1 MNIRV
6 LILGLLLVNPRLVQA
21 DDSRPNPIP
30 SSDAAQS
37 KKKNPAEADS
47 VSDGN
52 DEVARKLAERFL
64 MVLERN
70 PRKGTALDKVVEFHV
85 DHESLDELITRLRE
99 KAEATEFEDAGRAW
113 LVVGLVGASQGDA
126 ESAQTALERSEEL
139 LPKSAVA
146 SFSLGQN
153 LMTLNRWPEAAA
165 AFERAIQRQ
174 PAPTDLLDVFQTLGR
189 VQQRLAP
196 GDKVVEVWTRLEKLV
211 PNDPRVPEL
220 IAKTL
225 LDDGHWEAALP
236 RFEALAKATKDL
248 YRRSEFELE
257 AVDLR
262 MKLGQFETALAE
274 ADRLLGGLKQDHWLF
289 RETRRRV
296 EEAFLA
302 KDDAAGLIKHYEERL
317 AKQPDD
323 LDAIVRLSR
332 ALVSLDRRKDAR
344 ARLDAGIKL
353 APTSVD
359 LRLELIELLQSDQQF
374 AEAISQYE
382 QLDRIAPNNPDYIRD
397 WGFLIL
403 KFVVP
408 PSGGPA
414 TEEEDRLK
422 AELRAKKAAAIWQK
436 LVDAKPKDAVVAAQV
451 AGLMSSAD
459 KSLLGDAAELLRKA
473 IELEPEAL
481 SHREQLG
488 EVLDSAGK
496 KDESLAAWRSMAEA
510 PRRNANNL
518 AQLAEVL
525 SRFGY
530 RDETLTTIDTA
541 CELDR
546 KSLELRFQQAELRRK
561 WKQFES
567 AMSALAEAAAL
578 ADTPETFDRVVQVEV
593 KVLSESEMLTGR
605 IEELQAELAREGSGV
620 RISVLPSDPKSNVDP
635 RKTAQANQLPNETAK
650 QKSEHLTPP
659 HAAQHFRL
667 AKYLEAAD
675 KLREATVAARK
686 AVELAPR
693 NGVFIQAAAR
703 MLTLDSQWLS
713 AVELYERLLKIDR
726 RFRIDSLRSIA
737 ELEQK
742 LGRKEKALKAGRELL
757 AAAPGNP
764 ESAEFVVDVCLR
776 FGQNAEALQIL
787 RRASRQNVADK
798 RLALRLVERLM
809 ETPETNFKS
818 QISNLKSPN
827 PDLKSEISNLKSD
840 PSNQKSKNE
849 KQNSALEESREI
861 LWRVFEQTAKSDDQI
876 EVVRKLAELSVFPGE
891 FTKLVQRLERY
902 RVEPKLRRDASLAL
916 VQVHEQAGDTQ
927 QARREL
933 ERWLPQAPRDPALL
947 ARMVS
952 LCETAG
958 DLEGA
963 IAHQQRLAE
972 VTRKRE
978 ADEHLIVLLRRA
990 GRDSDADTLA
1000 TRWLESERDP
1010 AKVLKEIDRLSKRG
1024 DKNKQN
1030 LEQALKLSES
1040 WLDRDAPNWEFLLR
1054 RALVLLEL
1062 NQISQGQAVLGE
1074 LMSLTISDDTPSV
1087 LVAAGSR
1094 GATNAD
1100 RLSQRIQRIR
1110 ARSDT
1115 ERSNVPDYGAA
1126 RVLVMYRQLQLKDKN
1141 RPNDTP
1147 VIDLNDKNS
1156 ALRAAWDAAYLNFLD
1171 GDANQRLHV
1180 RLALLTVAPDDPT
1193 AQWLALSALSK
1204 FRPQS
1209 TLKPLA
1215 DWRDMER
1222 EVPLENSV
1230 LDRLVAAFHQLQSCD
1245 EAMEWW
1251 HVPLIEHLRRELF
1264 LARRTDLIKQLLAEV
1279 EQTSDGPEAIGWLM
1293 QQAAVNN
1300 DVDSTLRLL
1309 TKFCNQK
1316 SGTSAISTSSRGSIR
1331 RSDPAT
1337 AAWWLC
1343 RLLIHDRKT
1352 KSDQL
1357 SLPSDATR
1365 ILDAA
1370 FAEFSKSNLA
1380 RSASK
1385 PIIWIPGL
1393 LETTIN
1399 GRQQL
1404 QHVAKS
1410 APYELGVVWQ
1420 TTDSVQAF
1428 KEDFPSPEA
1437 MSDLCAIHV
1446 LRQAWWQA
1454 QTPRERAELLAHVKS
1469 SADRADIDARQRFL
1483 WKVASACSKWWDHWN
1498 PDGTHRESS
1507 VQRGSLTTMRELFE
1521 FDEASPALKL
1531 SIVSCHQKLEKL
1543 DEALDLLDRIA
1554 TTDGQ
1559 QLKEIEQRAVQLAG
1573 KLGRV
1578 ERVRLAAER
1587 LFGMKLEP
1595 AEELQLAATLSGLGL
1610 HEQAEAIRQRLP
1622 QRAGNNLAVLQQAMQ
1637 ERIDAKQL
1645 DEACQIAEQIVR
1657 RTSPANT
1664 LIGSAQ
1670 QATFGGGQQAR
1681 VITTTSVARTKALAL
1696 LGQQGKLGPLIEQA
1710 EQQFDRS
1717 PHSLKLF
1724 GQLAELYGA
1733 AGTPEKQTGLLVRLA
1748 DSDAPDPQFRLT
1760 LARALVSAGKAELA
1774 VPHFLFAIERL
1785 PNATAQVLFEAEQ
1798 ILSELGHVDELAA
1811 IVLKSKLAVNDQQ
1824 RIELFR
1830 RIVFRLEGP
1839 PIRAKLIIQ
1848 LFEKAFREAPDFRP
1862 MLGSQLLA
1870 LSGSV
1875 WNQEELW
1882 PLARDMAVPPES
1894 FKNVGPWY
1902 GVDIVRKSVGSPA
1915 NLLTRN
1921 VIELA
1926 KQIGKLDELEA
1937 DTLAAMKSHPDW
1949 THGGNVTLGLIHLR
1963 RQGQVEK
1970 AKPLFEAMLRNREDF
1985 SKVFQQNPERA
1996 ANFNV
2001 LMSGVGHEL
2010 AVAGEFAAAT
2020 EFYELT
2026 TPELALEECRVFGK
2040 EPAMQQLAVR
2050 IVNRMLAG
2058 LDDPAELSR
2067 QAGSPLFVEAA
2078 KITAEIN
2085 QPYVAARLAQA
2096 MITRWQL
2103 PSANNSDGG
2112 TWLEQLEHRFANARA
2127 AIKPEMLPAIV
2138 GQDVVRTPTSEQTSN
2153 RPDVGVR
2160 STSRIDLLMHV
2171 TGDSLTNLRLDSP
2184 FVPLLKEAAKDKD
2197 LWAKW
2202 NESLRRT
2209 GTPAR
2214 RSDDANDK
2222 DETGNPP
2229 KADRPTD
2236 LSLAILASL
2245 TELNGQTSEVSA
2257 LAKLFEIAKA
2267 HLKTERP
2274 RTAPAGFHPQLGLW
2288 LVARECLA
2296 HEEHQKLGHELAD
2309 LATDSAA
2316 LHFDPRFQ
2324 WAILRERGELAHKAG
2339 DKELATKLW
2348 TRLADNVL
2356 RPRSAEESLA
2366 MLLGNQF
2373 VWSGNWPATRLQRTR
2388 ELCRLTL
2395 NAELPDLSLTI
2406 FRDAIN
2412 WPKSVKIK
2420 LPNDGLNGLQGGHLE
2435 FFTDEKTISSYQGI
2449 AEDILAT
2456 WDTLEPEWRAK
2467 GVAADAIFATLLECV
2482 LPASRPEEVFVFAVG
2497 HAARVV
2503 RTPTS
2508 EQPSE
2513 SAKGG
2518 DVGVRSTARA
2528 PSLALRLV
2536 ELAVAEKR
2544 IDVLAQRLAER
2555 EKTATNPLALRL
2567 IDLLLARQTND
2578 GQRLD
2583 AELTKLIRHDWS
2595 KPAFQNGRIA
2605 SQIVWL
2611 LAPLTERRE
2620 QVAKLFEHWIAP
2632 VSKAYPRDEH
2642 PVADLRRWLAKQQ
2655 LDQQQTDK
2663 AKETI
2668 SSHLRHMDQVWSAT
2682 GAMDGQHLRRL
2693 ELIAIATDY
2702 ASAGLTRE
2710 AIDLLAQVADARWP
2724 DRYPDENPGAVLA
2737 ILEAKL
2743 KSRRAQ
2749 ERYELWRTWSLPNDG
2764 VKSMRMLTGAVK
2776 SEIRNPKSEGKTES
2790 EISNLKSQISDLKST
2805 AFLLVEAA
2813 READRL
2819 AELDAFVEEQM
2830 KQRPSDRIHVLLALI
2845 HLANKAPAVAET
2857 LVRQQI
2863 TLWQPQAGKTNS
2875 ATRTRMWDDWLLSD
2889 ACSRHE
2895 SLRELAEQL
2904 ATRAESGA
2912 RELSDGALL
2921 RLIGKREYRSTE

>member
-1 MNIRV
+1 MTIRFWTWSLV
-6 LILGLLLVNPRLVQA
+6 LAASLCAIAASPQNQTPSA
-21 DDSRPNPIP
+21 D
-30 SSDAAQS
+30 SDPAVAEE
-37 KKKNPAEADS
+37 AEA
-47 VSDGN
+47 
-52 DEVARKLAERFL
+52 RKSAERFL

-85 DHESLDELITRLRE
+85 DHESLDELITGLRE

-113 LVVGLVGASQGDA
+113 LVVGLIESSQGDV
-126 ESAQTALERSEEL
+126 EEAQTAFERAEEL

-153 LMTLNRWPEAAA
+153 LMTLNRWADAATA
-165 AFERAIQRQ
+165 LERAIQRK

-196 GDKVVEVWTRLEKLV
+196 GDQVIEVWTRLEKLV

-262 MKLGQFETALAE
+262 LKLGQFEKALAE

-302 KDDAAGLIKHYEERL
+302 KDDATGLIKHYEERL
-317 AKQPDD
+317 VKQPDD
-323 LDAIVRLSR
+323 LDAVVRLSR
-332 ALVSLDRRKDAR
+332 ALVSQDRRKDAR
-344 ARLDAGIKL
+344 TRLDAGIKL
-353 APTSVD
+353 APSSVE

-374 AEAISQYE
+374 EEAIAQYE

-403 KFVVP
+403 KQAE
-408 PSGGPA
+408 GGARGSRASESENKEDEA
-414 TEEEDRLK
+414 THASRV
-422 AELRAKKAAAIWQK
+422 RHAAAVWRK

-459 KSLLGDAAELLRKA
+459 KSLLNDAADLLRKA
-473 IELEPEAL
+473 IELESEAL
-481 SHREQLG
+481 THREQLG

-530 RDETLTTIDTA
+530 RDETLTTIDAA

-561 WKQFES
+561 WKQFDS

-593 KVLSESEMLTGR
+593 KVLSESELLTER
-605 IEELQAELAREGSGV
+605 IEELQALLGREGERG
-620 RISVLPSDPKSNVDP
+620 REGEGEKDKPQKPTSVSPS
-635 RKTAQANQLPNETAK
+635 
-650 QKSEHLTPP
+650 PP
-659 HAAQHFRL
+659 LSLSPSSQFFRL

-693 NGVFIQAAAR
+693 NGLFLQAAAK

-726 RFRIDSLRSIA
+726 RFRIDALRAIA

-742 LGRKEKALKAGRELL
+742 LGRKEKALKASRELL

-776 FGQNAEALQIL
+776 YGQNTEALQIL

-809 ETPETNFKS
+809 EDGSRQLSGTGLAAGKGGGKRPDQPAASAVPLSET
-818 QISNLKSPN
+818 
-827 PDLKSEISNLKSD
+827 DE
-840 PSNQKSKNE
+840 
-849 KQNSALEESREI
+849 AREI
-861 LWRVFEQTAKSDDQI
+861 LWRVFEQTAKSDDRI
-876 EVVRKLAELSVFPGE
+876 EIIRKLSELSVFPGE

-902 RVEPKLRRDASLAL
+902 RTDPKLRRDASLAL

-958 DLEGA
+958 DLEAA

-978 ADEHLIVLLRRA
+978 TDEHLVVLLRRA

-1010 AKVLKEIDRLSKRG
+1010 VKVLREIDRMLVAG
-1024 DKNKQN
+1024 ELKQT
-1030 LEQALKLSES
+1030 LALCER
-1040 WLDRDAPNWEFLLR
+1040 WIQNRPDDWEFLFRSGMIL
-1054 RALVLLEL
+1054 
-1062 NQISQGQAVLGE
+1062 QAVGRNDE
-1074 LMSLTISDDTPSV
+1074 AFARFDTLMQLRLSDDMPSLTAT
-1087 LVAAGSR
+1087 AATS
-1094 GATNAD
+1094 ATGG
-1100 RLSQRIQRIR
+1100 RLSSRFTSLKARAYLIRELIGAGLLTSQNFAQRVSPPSANR
-1110 ARSDT
+1110 AVTPINPKLGPAAAAVWETRLAPADF
-1115 ERSNVPDYGAA
+1115 GQA
-1126 RVLVMYRQLQLKDKN
+1126 RVLVLSQKAYK
-1141 RPNDTP
+1141 
-1147 VIDLNDKNS
+1147 S
-1156 ALRAAWDAAYLNFLD
+1156 EGLRGAWDDVY
-1171 GDANQRLHV
+1171 
-1180 RLALLTVAPDDPT
+1180 LALLADSATKLEETAKRLAAEVPDDPLPY
-1193 AQWLALSALSK
+1193 WLVFRGAMQGRPSPPNVSAWETLNGKDPISESSLAAMRDAYGRLQQHLELRVAEPRPLVDHFGEELIRAGQGADAAALLTDYERNATSTEEFSWLV
-1204 FRPQS
+1204 FR
-1209 TLKPLA
+1209 
-1215 DWRDMER
+1215 
-1222 EVPLENSV
+1222 
-1230 LDRLVAAFHQLQSCD
+1230 
-1245 EAMEWW
+1245 
-1251 HVPLIEHLRRELF
+1251 
-1264 LARRTDLIKQLLAEV
+1264 
-1279 EQTSDGPEAIGWLM
+1279 TSLNGDFD
-1293 QQAAVNN
+1293 AV
-1300 DVDSTLRLL
+1300 LRLL
-1309 TKFCNQK
+1309 PKYVTAYKESTAIRGVRVEPTQAVRWVPYLLQGQIERDNTIGERIQR
-1316 SGTSAISTSSRGSIR
+1316 GTDELPGV
-1331 RSDPAT
+1331 
-1337 AAWWLC
+1337 LK
-1343 RLLIHDRKT
+1343 L
-1352 KSDQL
+1352 L
-1357 SLPSDATR
+1357 SLVLTEFADLVDLQGRVAASPAASNQLQIWKPNGVKLVTLSFPSQDTTVE
-1365 ILDAA
+1365 AA
-1370 FAEFSKSNLA
+1370 VMGLVYQTFE
-1380 RSASK
+1380 SAKRQNWS
-1385 PIIWIPGL
+1385 PGL
-1393 LETTIN
+1393 LKFLE
-1399 GRQQL
+1399 
-1404 QHVAKS
+1404 
-1410 APYELGVVWQ
+1410 
-1420 TTDSVQAF
+1420 
-1428 KEDFPSPEA
+1428 
-1437 MSDLCAIHV
+1437 
-1446 LRQAWWQA
+1446 
-1454 QTPRERAELLAHVKS
+1454 RERDSSSEGSRRRYLARLAVTCVRVWDEQFDPALAE
-1469 SADRADIDARQRFL
+1469 
-1483 WKVASACSKWWDHWN
+1483 
-1498 PDGTHRESS
+1498 
-1507 VQRGSLTTMRELFE
+1507 MRELFE
-1521 FDEASPALKL
+1521 AASHNPALQVA
-1531 SIVSCHQKLEKL
+1531 IVVAHQQHEQL
-1543 DEALDLLDRIA
+1543 DVALDLLDRIE
-1554 TTDGQ
+1554 TKDGQ

-1573 KLGRV
+1573 KLRRT
-1578 ERVRLAAER
+1578 ERLQLAAER

-1595 AEELQLAATLSGLGL
+1595 AEELQLASTLSGLGL
-1610 HEQAEAIRQRLP
+1610 HEHAEAIRQRLP

-1681 VITTTSVARTKALAL
+1681 VITTTSVARTKALSL
-1696 LGQQGKLGPLIEQA
+1696 LGQQGRLGSLIEQA

-1733 AGTPEKQTGLLVRLA
+1733 EQPPKGGTTNGANEKIAKLLVRLA

-1760 LARALVSAGKAELA
+1760 LARALVSAGKAQLA

-1862 MLGSQLLA
+1862 MLSSQLLM

-1894 FKNVGPWY
+1894 FKKVGPWY
-1902 GVDIVRKSVGSPA
+1902 GVDIVRKSAGSPA
-1915 NLLTRN
+1915 NLLTRH

-1926 KQIGKLDELEA
+1926 KQIGKLDELESH
-1937 DTLAAMKSHPDW
+1937 TLAAMKSHPDW
-1949 THGGNVTLGLIHLR
+1949 THGGNLTLGLIHLR

-1985 SKVFQQNPERA
+1985 TKVFQGNPERA
-1996 ANFNV
+1996 ANFDV
-2001 LMSGVGHEL
+2001 LMSGIGHEL
-2010 AVAGEFAAAT
+2010 AVAGKFTAAT

-2058 LDDPAELSR
+2058 LDNPAELAR

-2078 KITAEIN
+2078 KITADIN

-2112 TWLEQLEHRFANARA
+2112 TWLEQLEHRFANSRT

-2138 GQDVVRTPTSEQTSN
+2138 AAANDHREGEAP
-2153 RPDVGVR
+2153 GG
-2160 STSRIDLLMHV
+2160 IDLLTHV

-2184 FVPLLKEAAKDKD
+2184 FVSLLKEMAKDKD
-2197 LWAKW
+2197 LWEKW
-2202 NESLRRT
+2202 TESLRRM

-2214 RSDDANDK
+2214 PSDDAK
-2222 DETGNPP
+2222 DRTG
-2229 KADRPTD
+2229 KSAHPTD
-2236 LSLAILASL
+2236 LSFVILASL
-2245 TELNGQTSEVSA
+2245 SELVSPDSN
-2257 LAKLFEIAKA
+2257 AKLTVLPQLVEIAKLQ
-2267 HLKTERP
+2267 LKTEP
-2274 RTAPAGFHPQLGLW
+2274 SRTAPAGFHPQLGLW

-2296 HEEHQKLGHELAD
+2296 HEKHQKLGHEIAE
-2309 LATDSAA
+2309 LATESAS
-2316 LHFDPRFQ
+2316 LHFDSRFQ
-2324 WAILRERGELAHKAG
+2324 WAILRERGELALKAG
-2339 DKELATKLW
+2339 EKDLASKLW
-2348 TRLADNVL
+2348 TRLAVDVL
-2356 RPRSAEESLA
+2356 RPRSAEETVP
-2366 MLLGNQF
+2366 MLLGKEF
-2373 VWSGNWPATRLQRTR
+2373 VWSANWPSTRLHRAR
-2388 ELCRLTL
+2388 DLCRLTL
-2395 NAELPDLSLTI
+2395 NAEMSDLSLAI
-2406 FRDAIN
+2406 FRDTIN
-2412 WPKSVKIK
+2412 WPKTIPFQPKFAHDES
-2420 LPNDGLNGLQGGHLE
+2420 LPSDPPKYRG
-2435 FFTDEKTISSYQGI
+2435 TISLDDNFQAMSGL

-2456 WDTLEPEWRAK
+2456 WETLEPEWRAK

-2482 LPASRPEEVFVFAVG
+2482 LPTNRPNEVFVFALSPTAMRREGKAPAEPPRPSTSNV
-2497 HAARVV
+2497 AAV
-2503 RTPTS
+2503 RP
-2508 EQPSE
+2508 
-2513 SAKGG
+2513 
-2518 DVGVRSTARA
+2518 

-2536 ELAVAEKR
+2536 EIAAAEKR
-2544 IDVLAQRLAER
+2544 IDTLTQRLVQR
-2555 EKTATNPLALRL
+2555 EKTATNSLPLRL
-2567 IDLLLARQTND
+2567 IQLLIARLTND
-2578 GQRLD
+2578 DQRLD
-2583 AELTKLIRHDWS
+2583 AELTKLAQHDWS
-2595 KPAFQNGRIA
+2595 KPAFQNNRIA
-2605 SQIVWL
+2605 TQIVL
-2611 LAPLTERRE
+2611 LLTPLTERRE
-2620 QVAKLFEHWIAP
+2620 QVAKLFEQWIAP

-2642 PVADLRRWLAKQQ
+2642 PVSELRRWLAKQQ
-2655 LDQQQTDK
+2655 LEQQQMDK

-2702 ASAGLTRE
+2702 AAAGLTRE

-2724 DRYPDENPGAVLA
+2724 DRYPDENPGTVLA

-2743 KSRRAQ
+2743 KSRPAQ

-2764 VKSMRMLTGAVK
+2764 VKSMRMLSGSGARGQK
-2776 SEIRNPKSEGKTES
+2776 SEVRE
-2790 EISNLKSQISDLKST
+2790 LKST

-2830 KQRPSDRIHVLLALI
+2830 KQRPSDRVHVLLALI
-2845 HLANKAPAVAET
+2845 HIANKVPAAAET

-2863 TLWQPQAGKTNS
+2863 TLWEPQTGKSNS
-2875 ATRTRMWDDWLLSD
+2875 ATRTRVWDDWLLSD

-2904 ATRAESGA
+2904 AKRAESGA
-2912 RELSDGALL
+2912 RELADGALL
-2921 RLIGKREYRSTE
+2921 WLIGKRE